1 MSGFFNLMQLWRS
14 WVACRWPKCFVG
26 FLQGA
31 CMCEWAQCTC
41 IKKKKKKKSF
51 SLKRAEKGSVTSMKV
66 NDASFPCPPSAPSH
80 MLFII
85 LEGETL
91 AHPGIF
97 PFQILFSAYPLQG
110 SHGQILADW
119 SGGCEEGGLQF
130 MAGEESLDSKCI
142 WKRGRE
148 SDTEDHRGSSKL
160 LVLPFP
166 MGKERKWWPQLQLL
180 RTQMLCLCNLQSTR
194 AFIQGFP

>member
-1 MSGFFNLMQLWRS
+1 
-14 WVACRWPKCFVG
+14 
-26 FLQGA
+26 
-31 CMCEWAQCTC
+31 
-41 IKKKKKKKSF
+41 
-51 SLKRAEKGSVTSMKV
+51 
-66 NDASFPCPPSAPSH
+66 
-80 MLFII
+80 
-85 LEGETL
+85 
-91 AHPGIF
+91 
-97 PFQILFSAYPLQG
+97 
-110 SHGQILADW
+110 
-119 SGGCEEGGLQF
+119 

-148 SDTEDHRGSSKL
+148 SDTEDHRGSSKV